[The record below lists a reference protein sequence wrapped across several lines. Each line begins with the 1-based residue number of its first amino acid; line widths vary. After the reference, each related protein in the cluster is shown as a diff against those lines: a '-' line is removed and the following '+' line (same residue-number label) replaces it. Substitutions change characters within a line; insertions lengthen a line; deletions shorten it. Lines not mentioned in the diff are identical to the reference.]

1 MAAASTAQR
10 RCGHCR
16 PQVSMRR
23 YSPSVASIR
32 IEATSWL
39 ASGAIA
45 VAVWVLLF
53 GSIPIS
59 IIGDGPFL
67 LGRVKG
73 SAADSPTSR
82 YSYAS
87 ASSSRASVESSR
99 ERAPGGRHT
108 EGEPA
113 KRRQKVLESAR
124 LVSYET
130 LRAADPTTPSLH
142 HIQVG
147 EYWKAQLSSIAVN
160 LVQDLL
166 PPAARP
172 PWERASPAW
181 LGVIRLT

>member
-1 MAAASTAQR
+1 MV
-10 RCGHCR
+10 G
-16 PQVSMRR
+16 V
-23 YSPSVASIR
+23 
-32 IEATSWL
+32 
-39 ASGAIA
+39 GAIA
-45 VAVWVLLF
+45 VAVWVLLC

-67 LGRVKG
+67 LGRVR
-73 SAADSPTSR
+73 DPRLTIRLRDIPSPVPR
-82 YSYAS
+82 
-87 ASSSRASVESSR
+87 RHASVESSR

-147 EYWKAQLSSIAVN
+147 KYWRSRP
-160 LVQDLL
+160 LVFSLVPRCHGACGSQK
-166 PPAARP
+166 
-172 PWERASPAW
+172 
-181 LGVIRLT
+181 